1 MIKLLYRNL
10 LNTLLALLLAL
21 SGAVFVTAA
30 VAADIDDNYGLS
42 RSEAIFIDGLLV
54 RPVMIVTTAVGVVAF
69 VVTLPF
75 SILGGNV
82 DEAGQKLVV
91 EPAEYTFV
99 RPLGEL

>member
-1 MIKLLYRNL
+1 MKRLQRCL
-10 LNTLLALLLAL
+10 LNMLLALAIAN
-21 SGAVFVTAA
+21 AVFVPAA
-30 VAADIDDNYGLS
+30 AAAEIDDNYGLS
-42 RSEAIFIDGLLV
+42 RSEAMFIDGLLI
-54 RPVMIVTTAVGVVAF
+54 RPGMVVVTAVGVVAF

-82 DEAGQKLVV
+82 GEAGEKLVV